1 MPFFVQPTFCITQF
15 YNQND
20 KAWLNKL
27 LLLSCEHLDVGRARE
42 RGGGVQYVDCPSWLG
57 FYNSKGF
64 GVCTGRITENVC
76 IHVRF
81 VQLLYMGQVKKDT
94 FQGSYPLQSW
104 VCCLSELVM
113 QM

>member
-42 RGGGVQYVDCPSWLG
+42 RGGGCNMLIVQVG
-57 FYNSKGF
+57 
-64 GVCTGRITENVC
+64 
-76 IHVRF
+76 
-81 VQLLYMGQVKKDT
+81 
-94 FQGSYPLQSW
+94 
-104 VCCLSELVM
+104 
-113 QM
+113 